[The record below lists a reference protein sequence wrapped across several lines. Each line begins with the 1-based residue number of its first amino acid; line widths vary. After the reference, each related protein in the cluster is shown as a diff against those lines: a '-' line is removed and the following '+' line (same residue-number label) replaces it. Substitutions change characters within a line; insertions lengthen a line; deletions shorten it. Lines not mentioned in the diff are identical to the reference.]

1 MAEGRIDYLAGKVK
15 VDEYVTHTRK
25 FEEIQGGFHDMHV
38 STCVEKHLQLLIGS
52 LCFKAGDCIR
62 CVVDMTTL

>member
-1 MAEGRIDYLAGKVK
+1 MVRNLNASSIVQDLKNRVEYLAGKVK

-38 STCVEKHLQLLIGS
+38 STYMPAFPF
-52 LCFKAGDCIR
+52 CF
-62 CVVDMTTL
+62 